1 MHENEKSLKKVEKRI
16 LDAENLKYVPYQ
28 YKPFILYHKN
38 NMLWIF
44 IMMTLIHKQNPQME
58 NIFISKLGGVFAEK
72 ELLII
77 LPLCKLCIW
86 FECERRYFKFML
98 ST

>member
-1 MHENEKSLKKVEKRI
+1 MHENETSPKKVEKII
-16 LDAENLKYVPYQ
+16 LEAQNLKYVPYQ
-28 YKPFILYHKN
+28 YKPFISYHKS
-38 NMLWIF
+38 NMLWVF
-44 IMMTLIHKQNPQME
+44 IMMTLIHTQNPQME
-58 NIFISKLGGVFAEK
+58 NIFISKLGGMFAEK

-77 LPLCKLCIW
+77 LLLWKLYIW